1 MKQRLLDYI
10 KKNNL
15 QHIYLFNYLDE
26 NSSSN
31 VYNAKAD
38 STTFRLA
45 NNESITL
52 KFNPNT
58 FKWSL

>member
-15 QHIYLFNYLDE
+15 KHIHLFNYLDE
-26 NSSSN
+26 NSASN

-38 STTFRLA
+38 TTIFKLS
-45 NNESITL
+45 NNETITL
-52 KFNPNT
+52 HFNANT
-58 FKWSL
+58 FKWGL